1 MVQANVRILV
11 VDDDPSIRNM
21 LSIVLKKNNYDV
33 ILAENGNSALN
44 RLKKSTF
51 DLIISDIKMPDI
63 DGIRLLEKI
72 KSINPEIPVIMITAF
87 ASANDAVEAM
97 KLGAEDYITKPFNI
111 DELKIIIDK
120 SLYKKDIEK
129 ENIEL
134 RTQLYEKE
142 KFENI
147 VGKSPGIIKIFE
159 LIDTIA
165 QTDSTVL
172 ISGESGTGK
181 ELIAKAIHS
190 KSKRSDEKFISINC
204 GALPENLLESE
215 LFGHIRGSFTDAH
228 KDKVGLFEMADKG
241 TLFLDE
247 IAEMSQNMQVKLL
260 RAIQERCIRRVGSNE
275 EIEIDVRIISATNKD
290 LMESIKKNEFRLDL
304 FYRLNVISINV
315 PPLRER
321 KEDIP
326 LLMNYFLNHFSNKFV
341 KDINGFRKEV
351 LRLFVNYSWPG
362 NVRELENF
370 IERAVALEKSD
381 TINISSLPSELVY
394 NMSYNGINGVD
405 KKDLGSLLYEEDFN
419 FTEYIDDIG
428 KKLIIKS
435 LELNNSSIKKAA
447 EMLKLKYRSLRHLI
461 EKYDLKAK

>member
-190 KSKRSDEKFISINC
+190 KSKRSDEKSIQ
-204 GALPENLLESE
+204 
-215 LFGHIRGSFTDAH
+215 R
-228 KDKVGLFEMADKG
+228 
-241 TLFLDE
+241 
-247 IAEMSQNMQVKLL
+247 
-260 RAIQERCIRRVGSNE
+260 
-275 EIEIDVRIISATNKD
+275 
-290 LMESIKKNEFRLDL
+290 
-304 FYRLNVISINV
+304 
-315 PPLRER
+315 
-321 KEDIP
+321 
-326 LLMNYFLNHFSNKFV
+326 
-341 KDINGFRKEV
+341 
-351 LRLFVNYSWPG
+351 
-362 NVRELENF
+362 
-370 IERAVALEKSD
+370 
-381 TINISSLPSELVY
+381 SLP
-394 NMSYNGINGVD
+394 
-405 KKDLGSLLYEEDFN
+405 
-419 FTEYIDDIG
+419 
-428 KKLIIKS
+428 
-435 LELNNSSIKKAA
+435 
-447 EMLKLKYRSLRHLI
+447 
-461 EKYDLKAK
+461 